1 MADIIPIAAALHTR
15 YEQPELDYNWY
26 IEKTEN
32 ALLFN
37 KTKEIYRDLVR
48 DRKGEA
54 PRLILIS
61 TKIQGEEQRQRIGVL
76 VGNME
81 SPTRRDYLGGLIYDT
96 LYLEFDGMDKA
107 QILAS
112 TATILSM
119 KFNDGKYEKGEI
131 DSFLEYAEKLSSY
144 KDNSQA
150 VSLEPIILTIQPSL
164 NEKETHFKSEIALPS
179 TQESR
184 DRCAAYLKMLA
195 EKEQSSVNF
204 VLVSTGRVGLDQI
217 QQYANKNKSSQN
229 QLIILTLSDS
239 VAKETDLRSLREK
252 QEDTISRVST
262 AGKTTEDMIV
272 ATTKIM
278 GAIVDSLKK
287 NPKHSIW
294 IILPIGL
301 LISLIYWTSLDRQPP
316 QLASV
321 AFATVNRVLKDTAQL
336 RPIVLPRTKTTMPLI
351 LDFDEPMNVQ
361 ALPTVEIAGKD
372 IPIKF
377 HVNSCIPKGQ
387 TSWECPVSIAPIE
400 NADPNKEIFFN
411 LQVQS
416 GQDKAKNDMSAQ
428 LIPFKVEDAG
438 IEIISLNTKL
448 LRIPVKIDSQLVY
461 IRTVI
466 QSRYGIAEVF
476 INNTKSVQQA
486 LNDNSSVWGVF
497 LPSSL
502 NQEDITITIKDANG
516 NIIEEHKELA
526 LE

>member
-37 KTKEIYRDLVR
+37 KMKEIYRDLLR

-61 TKIQGEEQRQRIGVL
+61 TKTQGEEQRQRIGVL

-96 LYLEFDGMDKA
+96 LYLEFDGIDKA

-131 DSFLEYAEKLSSY
+131 DSFLEYAEKLALY

-150 VSLEPIILTIQPSL
+150 VSLEPIILTMQPAL
-164 NEKETHFKSEIALPS
+164 NEKEIHFKSEIESKIALPS
-179 TQESR
+179 TQENR
-184 DRCAAYLKMLA
+184 DKCAAYLKMLA
-195 EKEQSSVNF
+195 EKEQSPVNF
-204 VLVSTGRVGLDQI
+204 VLVSTGRVSLDQI

-239 VAKETDLRSLREK
+239 VTKETDLRSLREK
-252 QEDTISRVST
+252 QEDTSRPST
-262 AGKTTEDMIV
+262 FSDMASMAI
-272 ATTKIM
+272 TKIM
-278 GAIVDSLKK
+278 ASVDSLKK

-301 LISLIYWTSLDRQPP
+301 LVSLIYWTSLDRQPP

-321 AFATVNRVLKDTAQL
+321 AFSTVNRVKE
-336 RPIVLPRTKTTMPLI
+336 VLSTFLCK
-351 LDFDEPMNVQ
+351 
-361 ALPTVEIAGKD
+361 
-372 IPIKF
+372 
-377 HVNSCIPKGQ
+377 
-387 TSWECPVSIAPIE
+387 
-400 NADPNKEIFFN
+400 
-411 LQVQS
+411 
-416 GQDKAKNDMSAQ
+416 
-428 LIPFKVEDAG
+428 
-438 IEIISLNTKL
+438 II
-448 LRIPVKIDSQLVY
+448 R
-461 IRTVI
+461 
-466 QSRYGIAEVF
+466 
-476 INNTKSVQQA
+476 
-486 LNDNSSVWGVF
+486 
-497 LPSSL
+497 
-502 NQEDITITIKDANG
+502 
-516 NIIEEHKELA
+516 
-526 LE
+526 